1 MTETVTPLEG
11 VPVINVDP
19 FSLEANAQP
28 VQQWIADHCRREA
41 LHPDG
46 FGARIEVNAG
56 GRVQVQEVRAN
67 SSFLSASD
75 PRAHFGLGAAERIE
89 TITIRWPSGIQDTIH
104 NQAAD
109 QELVVEEGN
118 GVSNRIRPVSLP
130 KRSVSTPSS
139 K

>member
-1 MTETVTPLEG
+1 ITQLDGSPRLLRNLPSGSRRPDPQAHWLTIKTVG
-11 VPVINVDP
+11 KRSN
-19 FSLEANAQP
+19 
-28 VQQWIADHCRREA
+28 R
-41 LHPDG
+41 DG
-46 FGARIEVNAG
+46 FGARIELNAG
-56 GRVQVQEVRAN
+56 GQVQVQEVRAN

-118 GVSNRIRPVSLP
+118 GVSNRIRPAAVP
-130 KRSVSTPSS
+130 KRSVSITSS